1 MICFNKNSPHPED
14 DGEFYKKL
22 QQALDEI
29 YFDQKLEE
37 AELNIAE
44 NSEIIEDGNISN
56 LIEVV
61 YDKFY
66 NENSQCLGIVI
77 EKNKNGSLKII
88 IDEIE

>member
-1 MICFNKNSPHPED
+1 MICFNKNNPPPED
-14 DGEFYKKL
+14 DAQFYKKL
-22 QQALDEI
+22 QQALNEI

-37 AELNIAE
+37 AELNITE

-61 YDKFY
+61 YNKFY
-66 NENSQCLGIVI
+66 NEDSQCLGIVI